1 MRQAMAR
8 VSSLLLAAA
17 LTLSSC
23 GDVSP
28 TSSGRF
34 LPDVSRSS
42 NDLSGRDLSSGGRWA
57 GQERQPVQRGND
69 QFVNEDAFIERPS
82 RAEVVIVDDSNVELT
97 LVDASVGAA
106 AEAILAGVLDK
117 SYVIADGVQGSIT
130 IQSTGPIPKSVL
142 LELFE
147 AALNTNGAK
156 LELEDDVFRIT
167 PGSTGSRTFRTVGHQ
182 GVDGATIIVAPL
194 RFVSAQ
200 QMAELLVP
208 LTEEGLRVVTDADR
222 NLIMFSGDRP
232 QLEAAMDALNLFDVD
247 VMQGKSIALVHL
259 NAADPQAVV
268 EELEAIFGAREGG
281 LLDGVIEFHA
291 NDRLSAV
298 LVITSRSN
306 YLGDAQRWIRE
317 LDRTAGRSQQY
328 TRVYPLQN
336 RQAVELA
343 PILNQLLGGGSPSGA
358 ASQDEGAGL
367 PASESVRVAAD
378 PERNALVVR
387 GLQADHGEVER
398 LLHDLDSRAAQ
409 VALEATIAEVTLN
422 DEVSL
427 GVRWFFQDQ
436 GNQTTFT
443 DATSGAISQNFPGFS
458 SLFTFGESAAVL
470 NALAGVTEVRIISSP
485 TLMVLDNKEAELQI
499 GDQVPVAT
507 QTSVASDQSDAPVVT
522 SIDYRDT
529 GVILRVSPQIGAGNT
544 LTLEVSQE
552 VSSVSTTN
560 TSGIDSPTIRQRH
573 ITTSVVVRDGAT
585 LALGGLVQESD
596 NRTDSRVPGLGDVPF
611 LGSAFRNRQSDKDRT
626 ELLILIRPRI
636 VRTNEDAD
644 AFTSNWRSR
653 LSGADSALQ
662 TGLGE
667 PRHTLSEILR

>member
-1 MRQAMAR
+1 MAR
-8 VSSLLLAAA
+8 VVSLLLIAA
-17 LTLSSC
+17 LALSSC
-23 GDVSP
+23 DDVSH

-34 LPDVSRSS
+34 TPDVSRSS
-42 NDLSGRDLSSGGRWA
+42 TDPARPGSGGEGRWA
-57 GQERQPVQRGND
+57 GQERQPVQRGSD
-69 QFVNEDAFIERPS
+69 EFINEDAVRSRPS
-82 RAEVVIVDDSNVELT
+82 RAEIAIVDDSHVEIT
-97 LVDASVGAA
+97 LVEASIGAA
-106 AEAILAGVLDK
+106 AEAVLAETLDRP
-117 SYVIADGVQGSIT
+117 YVIADGVEGTIT
-130 IQSTGPIPKSVL
+130 IQSTGAIPKSAL

-147 AALNTNGAK
+147 AALNTNGAR
-156 LELEDDVFRIT
+156 LELEDGVFRIV
-167 PGSTGSRTFRTVGHQ
+167 PGSTGNRTFRTVNQG

-194 RFVSAQ
+194 RFVSAH
-200 QMAELLVP
+200 QMAELLAP
-208 LTEEGLRVVTDADR
+208 LTDEGLRVVTDADR
-222 NLIMFSGDRP
+222 NLIMLSGDAP
-232 QLEAAMDALNLFDVD
+232 QLEAAIDALNLFDVD

-259 NAADPQAVV
+259 NAADPTAVV

-291 NDRLSAV
+291 NDRLNSV
-298 LVITSRSN
+298 LVITSRSS
-306 YLGDAQRWIRE
+306 YLNDAQRWIRE

-336 RQAVELA
+336 RQAAELA
-343 PILNQLLGGGSPSGA
+343 PILNQLLGGSATSDPSLSDEQGA
-358 ASQDEGAGL
+358 TTAS
-367 PASESVRVAAD
+367 ASARVAAD

-387 GLQADHGEVER
+387 GLQPDHAEVER

-443 DATSGAISQNFPGFS
+443 DATSGAVSQNFPGFS
-458 SLFTFGESAAVL
+458 SLFTFGDSTAVL
-470 NALAGVTEVRIISSP
+470 NALSGVTDVRIISSP

-507 QTSVASDQSDAPVVT
+507 QTSVASDQNDAPVVT

-544 LTLEVSQE
+544 LTLEISQE

-560 TSGIDSPTIRQRH
+560 TSGIDSPTIRQRQ
-573 ITTSVVVRDGAT
+573 ITTSVVLRDGAT
-585 LALGGLVQESD
+585 LALGGLVQERD

-611 LGSAFRNRQSDKDRT
+611 LGSAFRNRQSNKDRT

-636 VRTNEDAD
+636 IRTNSDAD
-644 AFTSNWRSR
+644 AFTSEWRSR
-653 LSGADSALQ
+653 LSEADSALQ

-667 PRHTLSEILR
+667 PRHSLSDVLR